1 MLISNPQV
9 ERKKSKTEHL
19 LEPFCYLIL
28 EAFVSQLGLQEGKK
42 TATAPELEFG
52 DIKTANKKV
61 KHIAIDSRFC
71 DVCQQVTVEDMIKCM
86 PCRKWV
92 HENFTEVKKGE
103 KSAPFAF
110 HVCDRC
116 SLALS

>member
-1 MLISNPQV
+1 MRGRNKQPFYPQPLGC
-9 ERKKSKTEHL
+9 K
-19 LEPFCYLIL
+19 
-28 EAFVSQLGLQEGKK
+28 AQLDLQEGKKK

-92 HENFTEVKKGE
+92 HENFTEVKKRGE
-103 KSAPFAF
+103 KRSFLLMC
-110 HVCDRC
+110 VIVVV
-116 SLALS
+116 